1 MRLNASTSASPSEVA
16 RNSVRYTGDGALSMI
31 CGLWRALEEKRHRHA
46 QRLGDLLLRFSKM
59 RARVAAQ
66 IAKSVDISTVPTPRL
81 AKFMARDLG
90 TTV

>member
-1 MRLNASTSASPSEVA
+1 MSFQDQHDRAKFLETEV
-16 RNSVRYTGDGALSMI
+16 
-31 CGLWRALEEKRHRHA
+31 LE
-46 QRLGDLLLRFSKM
+46 M